1 MQGCIEGELKTMK
14 PETAHSP
21 IAELPK
27 SCLGPDGKIP
37 RMTEEERRLRSE
49 ALRETLEAIA
59 QIPDDDPP
67 GSFEEFMR
75 GIDEGRPHR
84 PMFKGC

>member
-1 MQGCIEGELKTMK
+1 MRSE
-14 PETAHSP
+14 AVHSP
-21 IAELPK
+21 VVELPK

-37 RMTEEERRLRSE
+37 AMTEEERHQRSE

-59 QIPDDDPP
+59 KMPDDDPP

-84 PMFKGC
+84 PMFKGMY